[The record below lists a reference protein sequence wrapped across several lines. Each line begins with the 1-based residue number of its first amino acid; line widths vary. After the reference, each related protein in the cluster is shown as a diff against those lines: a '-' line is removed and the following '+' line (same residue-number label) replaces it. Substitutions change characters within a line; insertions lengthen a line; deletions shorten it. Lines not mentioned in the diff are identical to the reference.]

1 MKIVKRSIRYVVS
14 KRVSKN
20 HLFEQPQER
29 ERHPP
34 VQLTRPERN
43 DAVCLSSI
51 ESVSED
57 ILGSKGF
64 LLVHHWATW
73 CDGCMEEL
81 DDIQRFVESL
91 QEESIPT
98 YAVSWELFN
107 GTPPQNALPVVQHVH
122 EAHKLTFSS
131 HIVRGNP
138 EDLFASLALQEHQI
152 PQTSLYK
159 DGRMIFSHLGVLQKE
174 QQEEIQTHIRE
185 TP

>member
-1 MKIVKRSIRYVVS
+1 MKIVKRSIRYILSVVS

-131 HIVRGNP
+131 HGRSQPVPAAGPQSGHLQRRGWFSVG
-138 EDLFASLALQEHQI
+138 FALEPSSGDKG
-152 PQTSLYK
+152 PS
-159 DGRMIFSHLGVLQKE
+159 
-174 QQEEIQTHIRE
+174 
-185 TP
+185 